1 MPSPAKPKNKPEPK
15 RLRQSSPKAV
25 LKTAPDGRPAA
36 IVKAKAV
43 STPELV
49 ISSTPAFKPAAVA
62 KPRKSEVRREEILRH
77 ATALFDRKGYAY
89 TSLDD
94 VAQAVGI
101 KREALYYYYRSRT
114 EILIAIVGPQTSGL
128 IDGMQEVLTQ
138 TLPAQEKL
146 RLAIRNHLKRF
157 DRHCLEMTIFLR
169 DGVMGGN
176 EELHLAMR
184 RVWKDYESMWTRLID
199 EGKASGEIADLG
211 DSKMIAFGILG
222 MCNWLARWYNP
233 RKSAPIDGIID
244 TYFAMLSQGLQPRGA
259 TLLKGLQPPLDSV
272 RKPPKSKTKV
282 G

>member
-1 MPSPAKPKNKPEPK
+1 MPSADKPTV
-15 RLRQSSPKAV
+15 A
-25 LKTAPDGRPAA
+25 
-36 IVKAKAV
+36 
-43 STPELV
+43 
-49 ISSTPAFKPAAVA
+49 A
-62 KPRKSEVRREEILRH
+62 KPRKSAVRRQEILRH

-101 KREALYYYYRSRT
+101 KREALYYYFRSRT

-128 IDGMQEVLTQ
+128 IDGMQAVLSQ

-146 RLAIRNHLKRF
+146 RLAIRNHLQRF

-176 EELHLAMR
+176 EELHVAMR

-199 EGKASGEIADLG
+199 EGKAAGEISDLG

-233 RKSAPIDGIID
+233 RKSAPIDSIID
-244 TYFAMLSQGLQPRGA
+244 TYFAMLSQGLQPMHQRAGEPSA
-259 TLLKGLQPPLDSV
+259 LTAPARVARPSQP
-272 RKPPKSKTKV
+272 RKKST
-282 G
+282 